1 MTNKSL
7 RVGSFTLDLDRLCLR
22 GPSGQADLR
31 PKSFEVLRYLI
42 ERAGRVVTKEEM
54 LNAIWPDVTVGDE
67 SLTQCISEVRRAL
80 SDTDQ
85 QIIKTIPRRGY
96 LIDVQVSPKDV
107 AVTQSS
113 QATATT
119 TSALPLPDK
128 PSIAVLPFTNMSG
141 DPEQEYFADGIV
153 DDIITELSRFGELLV
168 IARNSCFQY
177 KGKAIDIRQV
187 GRELGVRYVLEGSIR
202 RSGERI
208 RIVAQL
214 VDADTGGHR
223 WAERYDRKLQ
233 DIFAV
238 QDEVVRTIVAILA
251 AHVKKAET
259 ERSLTKTSSSW
270 QAYDYYLHAVDS
282 FASYMSSFSAK
293 DLYEARRLLQHSLSI
308 DPNYA
313 RSYCI
318 LADTH
323 ATAWNTPLDKDFLN
337 YATLERAYEFA
348 RKAVQ
353 LDRGLPQAHA
363 SLGVVLS
370 LRHKHDAAISEF
382 ERAIALNPNFADF
395 RFGLTLIYGGEA
407 MRAIEVLQAYMR
419 LDPFYA
425 PLASG
430 YLGSAHYMLKQYSVA
445 LPLLQTHVSR
455 APNHRAGHVWLAAA
469 YARLCQFEEAGA
481 AAAEVLRLQP
491 NYTIEDTQRKISK
504 FKHGRDDAHFFDG
517 IRKAGL
523 PPS

>member
-1 MTNKSL
+1 MTSKAL
-7 RVGSFTLDLDRLCLR
+7 RVGSFTIDLDRLCLR

-31 PKSFEVLRYLI
+31 PKSFEVLRYLV

-67 SLTQCISEVRRAL
+67 SLTQCISEVRRAI

-85 QIIKTIPRRGY
+85 RIIKTIPRRGY
-96 LIDVQVSPKDV
+96 LIDAQVSSEDV
-107 AVTQSS
+107 AAAQSS
-113 QATATT
+113 QAMTTT
-119 TSALPLPDK
+119 TSAFSLRDK
-128 PSIAVLPFTNMSG
+128 PSIAILPFTNMSG

-168 IARNSCFQY
+168 IARNSSFQY
-177 KGKAIDIRQV
+177 KAKAIDVRQV

-202 RSGERI
+202 RSGDRI

-214 VDADTGGHR
+214 VEADTGGHR
-223 WAERYDRKLQ
+223 WAERYDRELK

-259 ERSLTKTSSSW
+259 ERSLSKAPKSW
-270 QAYDYYLHAVDS
+270 QAYDYYLQAVDS
-282 FASYMSSFSAK
+282 FSSYLSSFSVK
-293 DLYEARRLLQHSLSI
+293 DLYEARQLLKHSLSI

-313 RSYCI
+313 RSYCVM
-318 LADTH
+318 ADTH
-323 ATAWNTPLDKDFLN
+323 ATAWNTPLDEDFLN
-337 YATLERAYEFA
+337 HATLERAYELA

-353 LDRGLPQAHA
+353 LYPGLPQAHA
-363 SLGVVLS
+363 SFGVVLN
-370 LRHKHDAAISEF
+370 LQHKHDAAISEF

-395 RFGLTLIYGGEA
+395 RFGLALIYAGEPR
-407 MRAIEVLQAYMR
+407 RAIEVLQAYMR

-430 YLGSAHYMLKQYSVA
+430 YLGSAHYMLKRYTDA
-445 LPLLQTHVSR
+445 LPLLHDHVTW
-455 APNHRAGHVWLAAA
+455 APNHRAGHVWLAATHA
-469 YARLCQFEEAGA
+469 QLRQFEEARA
-481 AAAEVLRLQP
+481 ASSEVLRLQP
-491 NYTIEDTQRKISK
+491 NYTIEGTQRKISK
-504 FKHGRDDAHFFDG
+504 FKYDTDDAHFFDG
-517 IRKAGL
+517 IRKSGL
-523 PPS
+523 PPN